1 MEAGLNLY
9 TLRSHIKTE
18 EDFLAT
24 ALALRDMGYSTLQ
37 YSGGPYDPE
46 VIKRVSQKAGLPIV
60 LTHVPMDRILNDT
73 DKLMAEHESFGCRYI
88 GLGAMPANI
97 ITNRDACLQTVDALE
112 TAAKRMEENGFAFF
126 YHNHHF
132 EFYRHGKQTV
142 FDILIE
148 QAPHIHFTVDT
159 YWLQFGGVDILSF
172 LQRLPGRIQCV
183 HLKDYVV
190 DTVPNSPMG
199 LMPRFAPVGDGSLNF
214 PAIVAKAREMGAEYF
229 LVEQDNAPDFPDPLE
244 QVRRSIDY
252 IKKEL

>member
-18 EDFLAT
+18 ADFLTTAT
-24 ALALRDMGYSTLQ
+24 ALRDMGYTTLQ

-46 VIKRVSQKAGLPIV
+46 VIKRVSRKTGLPIV
-60 LTHVPMDRILNDT
+60 LTHMPMDRILNDT
-73 DKLMAEHESFGCRYI
+73 DKLMAEHERFGCRYI
-88 GLGAMPANI
+88 GLGAMSADI
-97 ITNRDACLQTVDALE
+97 ITDRDRCLQTIDALE
-112 TAAKRMEENGFAFF
+112 AAAERMEENGFAFF

-142 FDILIE
+142 FDMLIE
-148 QAPHIHFTVDT
+148 QAPHVRFTVDT
-159 YWLQFGGVDILSF
+159 YWLQFGGADILSF

-183 HLKDYVV
+183 HLKDYLV
-190 DTVPNSPMG
+190 DTVANAPMG

-214 PAIVAKAREMGAEYF
+214 PAIVKTARAMGAEYF